1 MSYSR
6 VGLHVSYLSA
16 PEGVSLGL
24 LRNIGCLHLK
34 ETTTAK
40 RSATID
46 RAYPSQARFA
56 FGIWPESLCLGRIC
70 LMQFTVYLG
79 KFKARQFKDS

>member
-6 VGLHVSYLSA
+6 VKLHVSFLSA
-16 PEGVSLGL
+16 PEGVSPGL

-34 ETTTAK
+34 EIMTVK

-56 FGIWPESLCLGRIC
+56 FAIWPESFCLSEFVDVRT
-70 LMQFTVYLG
+70 L
-79 KFKARQFKDS
+79 